1 MQTQNPLL
9 DEISKLTTAAVG
21 LAQAAGDEA
30 KAAMRA
36 QLDRLAVEMDFV
48 RRDEFEAARAEI
60 ALLREEIAHLKSE
73 REGPARSAQEA
84 G

>member
-60 ALLREEIAHLKSE
+60 ALLREEIARLKGE
-73 REGPARSAQEA
+73 GEGPARSAQEA

>member
-9 DEISKLTTAAVG
+9 DEVSKLTTAAIG

-30 KAAMRA
+30 KAALRA
-36 QLDRLAVEMDFV
+36 QLDRLAAEMDFV
-48 RRDEFEAARAEI
+48 RRDEFEAAKAEI
-60 ALLREEIAHLKSE
+60 AALREDIARLKG
-73 REGPARSAQEA
+73 EGASSIRAPQEA

>member
-60 ALLREEIAHLKSE
+60 ALLREEIARLKGGSE
-73 REGPARSAQEA
+73 GSARSAQEA

>member
-21 LAQAAGDEA
+21 LAQAAGEEA
-30 KAAMRA
+30 KSAMRA

-48 RRDEFEAARAEI
+48 RRDEYEALRAEI
-60 ALLREEIAHLKSE
+60 GLLREEIARLKGES
-73 REGPARSAQEA
+73 GGQARSAQEA

>member
-9 DEISKLTTAAVG
+9 DEVSKLTTAAIG

-30 KAAMRA
+30 KAAVRA
-36 QLDRLAVEMDFV
+36 QLDRLAAEMDFV
-48 RRDEFEAARAEI
+48 KRDEFEAAKAEI
-60 ALLREEIAHLKSE
+60 AALRADIARLKGEDGASV
-73 REGPARSAQEA
+73 RPPQEA